1 MCVVSAEGTIGGG
14 TELRCLSGNEV
25 RREGRA
31 TGSGR
36 GGQVVT
42 AMGMGMATAMATG
55 REVMVGTKGGID
67 GRA

>member
-1 MCVVSAEGTIGGG
+1 MSVEGTIGGG

-36 GGQVVT
+36 GRRVVM
-42 AMGMGMATAMATG
+42 AMTMAMATG
-55 REVMVGTKGGID
+55 EEVMVATKGGID